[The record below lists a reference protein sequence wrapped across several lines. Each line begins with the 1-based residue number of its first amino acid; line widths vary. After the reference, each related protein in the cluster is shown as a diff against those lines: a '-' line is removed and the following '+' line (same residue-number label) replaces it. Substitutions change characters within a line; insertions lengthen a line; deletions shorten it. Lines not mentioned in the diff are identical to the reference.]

1 MRAGLEEMGRVHKLA
16 AGLQDGMAASIT
28 LQARAR
34 SYACAS
40 VSTCAVLKLHRQEL
54 AVLKRCHSQNVHR
67 QLRACMLCTFAL
79 MRTYIH
85 THMHA
90 SLQEDLSA
98 QQQRLSQGLGAMEA
112 AQAAAVAQASA
123 ALQALADDAGA
134 LQQQQARYE
143 ALQARLL
150 DASHGLAEQQAG
162 MGRLLE
168 LLLRYEAHGSALLGL
183 THPPDARLAL
193 LASVSASWVAERAA
207 LQALAARHAAALHA
221 ASHIH
226 SSASTLARAASAGLP
241 PVSEA
246 VAKAS
251 VRSIVMGGGAAA
263 VLWMLLRRRAAHM
276 RREELFEALR
286 RSVRVL
292 QLAVQ
297 LLCRASC
304 TRSSGRWQG
313 VYAVGCVCIWS
324 TWQIT

>member
-1 MRAGLEEMGRVHKLA
+1 M
-16 AGLQDGMAASIT
+16 
-28 LQARAR
+28 
-34 SYACAS
+34 YA
-40 VSTCAVLKLHRQEL
+40 LHF
-54 AVLKRCHSQNVHR
+54 
-67 QLRACMLCTFAL
+67 CTHAH
-79 MRTYIH
+79 MH

-123 ALQALADDAGA
+123 ALQALVDDAGA
-134 LQQQQARYE
+134 LQQRQARYE

-168 LLLRYEAHGSALLGL
+168 LLLRYEAHGSALLGSLHAGRSSLADAVFYCAAVSAPLLFL

-246 VAKAS
+246 VAKAA

-286 RSVRVL
+286 RSVRAL

-304 TRSSGRWQG
+304 TRSSGRWRG